1 MDISNINGISTGDIK
16 SFFNNTSLT
25 KTDKTDSFS
34 DVLSA
39 AMGSIG
45 ETNDLQNAAEQ
56 EEVRFALGESD
67 NTHDLLVAETKA
79 AVALQY
85 TVAVRD
91 KIIDIFASGLSDNST
106 SYKSS
111 FSDKLT
117 DSMWEITMP
126 VDSGRVVLFQLG
138 TQFDFIIY
146 TKNKTIL
153 KSSAIVRQRYRKEN
167 MYFLAIELINNLE
180 KIQRRQFF
188 RLPCTIDMDFYEVR
202 YDDKAESE
210 LEFCKKMYKNHA
222 INSKNMN
229 TVKSVILDISGGGIR
244 FSLSTPLE
252 EGTYFMAQFSLALE
266 ECTQQFNI
274 VCKVINCTQSLDYA
288 DRYFAR
294 SKFIFDRMTEREKI
308 VRFVFEEERRI
319 RRREME

>member
-91 KIIDIFASGLSDNST
+91 KI
-106 SYKSS
+106 
-111 FSDKLT
+111 
-117 DSMWEITMP
+117 
-126 VDSGRVVLFQLG
+126 
-138 TQFDFIIY
+138 
-146 TKNKTIL
+146 
-153 KSSAIVRQRYRKEN
+153 
-167 MYFLAIELINNLE
+167 
-180 KIQRRQFF
+180 
-188 RLPCTIDMDFYEVR
+188 
-202 YDDKAESE
+202 KA
-210 LEFCKKMYKNHA
+210 
-222 INSKNMN
+222 
-229 TVKSVILDISGGGIR
+229 VGGISKESHSQATGTAHNR
-244 FSLSTPLE
+244 ICTAGQACGRTPQHVSW
-252 EGTYFMAQFSLALE
+252 A
-266 ECTQQFNI
+266 
-274 VCKVINCTQSLDYA
+274 
-288 DRYFAR
+288 
-294 SKFIFDRMTEREKI
+294 
-308 VRFVFEEERRI
+308 
-319 RRREME
+319 

>member
-91 KIIDIFASGLSDNST
+91 KIIDAYNAAGSGCKAGDCRATGCCYNIHNFSN
-106 SYKSS
+106 KSGYMS
-111 FSDKLT
+111 HHC
-117 DSMWEITMP
+117 
-126 VDSGRVVLFQLG
+126 
-138 TQFDFIIY
+138 
-146 TKNKTIL
+146 
-153 KSSAIVRQRYRKEN
+153 RK
-167 MYFLAIELINNLE
+167 A
-180 KIQRRQFF
+180 
-188 RLPCTIDMDFYEVR
+188 
-202 YDDKAESE
+202 
-210 LEFCKKMYKNHA
+210 
-222 INSKNMN
+222 
-229 TVKSVILDISGGGIR
+229 
-244 FSLSTPLE
+244 
-252 EGTYFMAQFSLALE
+252 
-266 ECTQQFNI
+266 
-274 VCKVINCTQSLDYA
+274 
-288 DRYFAR
+288 
-294 SKFIFDRMTEREKI
+294 
-308 VRFVFEEERRI
+308 
-319 RRREME
+319 

>member
-91 KIIDIFASGLSDNST
+91 KIIEKAKTLGMVEAKNISGTVADEYNSE
-106 SYKSS
+106 K
-111 FSDKLT
+111 T
-117 DSMWEITMP
+117 DSSAANSDASSQKTETEQDSQMQDSQTAQEDTQQEDTQPAADAKQETVEPQDAVTTYTISVTSQDTCRTIAEKLKALNL
-126 VDSGRVVLFQLG
+126 VDDAE
-138 TQFDFIIY
+138 QFRIYMGQKGADHFIADGEHVIPQGASY
-146 TKNKTIL
+146 DDIITIL
-153 KSSAIVRQRYRKEN
+153 
-167 MYFLAIELINNLE
+167 
-180 KIQRRQFF
+180 
-188 RLPCTIDMDFYEVR
+188 
-202 YDDKAESE
+202 
-210 LEFCKKMYKNHA
+210 
-222 INSKNMN
+222 
-229 TVKSVILDISGGGIR
+229 
-244 FSLSTPLE
+244 
-252 EGTYFMAQFSLALE
+252 
-266 ECTQQFNI
+266 TQ
-274 VCKVINCTQSLDYA
+274 K
-288 DRYFAR
+288 
-294 SKFIFDRMTEREKI
+294 
-308 VRFVFEEERRI
+308 
-319 RRREME
+319 